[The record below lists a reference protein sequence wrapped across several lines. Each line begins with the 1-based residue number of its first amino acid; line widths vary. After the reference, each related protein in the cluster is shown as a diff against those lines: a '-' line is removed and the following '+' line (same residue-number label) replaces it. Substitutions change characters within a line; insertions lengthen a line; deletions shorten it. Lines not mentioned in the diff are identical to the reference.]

1 MKAQSSSNLIRDT
14 HTAAAM
20 MNPLRMQILEHLR
33 EPNSA
38 AGLAR
43 ILDMPRQQ
51 LNYHLR
57 ELEKNELI
65 ELVEERRKGNMTER
79 IVRATSKSYMV
90 VLNTAKIDPEE
101 VQDKFSAAYLLSAAT
116 QLIQEVAV
124 LQSGA
129 QKAKKKLPTFT
140 LQTAVKFASP
150 DQLHAFTEE
159 LAKAVA
165 KLAVK
170 YQNEEDPNGRSYR
183 FHVFSHPTLKKQA
196 HEKRQAHRDEP

>member
-14 HTAAAM
+14 HIAAAM

-90 VLNTAKIDPEE
+90 VLNTAKVNPEE

-116 QLIQEVAV
+116 QLIQDVAV

-150 DQLHAFTEE
+150 EQLHAFTEE

-170 YQNEEDPNGRSYR
+170 YQNEEDPNGRSYQ

-196 HEKRQAHRDEP
+196 HEKR

>member
-1 MKAQSSSNLIRDT
+1 MKAQSSSNLIQNT
-14 HTAAAM
+14 QVAAAM
-20 MNPLRMQILEHLR
+20 MNPLRIQILEHLR

-90 VLNTAKIDPEE
+90 VLNTAKINPEE

-124 LQSGA
+124 LQTGA

-150 DQLHAFTEE
+150 EQLHAFTQE

-165 KLAVK
+165 KLTLK
-170 YQNEEDPNGRSYR
+170 YQNEEEPNGRSYQ
-183 FHVFSHPTLKKQA
+183 FHVFSHPTLKKQS
-196 HEKRQAHRDEP
+196 HEKR

>member
-1 MKAQSSSNLIRDT
+1 MKAQSSSNLIQDT
-14 HTAAAM
+14 QVAAAM
-20 MNPLRMQILEHLR
+20 MNPLRIRILEHLR

-65 ELVEERRKGNMTER
+65 ELVEERKKGNMTER
-79 IVRATSKSYMV
+79 VVRATSKSYMV
-90 VLNTAKIDPEE
+90 VLNTAKVNPEE

-150 DQLHAFTEE
+150 EQLHAFTEE

-170 YQNEEDPNGRSYR
+170 YQNEEDPNGRSYQ
-183 FHVFSHPTLKKQA
+183 FHVFSHPTLKKQT
-196 HEKRQAHRDEP
+196 HEKR

>member
-1 MKAQSSSNLIRDT
+1 MKAQSSSNLIQNT
-14 HTAAAM
+14 QVAAAM
-20 MNPLRMQILEHLR
+20 MNPLRIQILEHLR

-57 ELEKNELI
+57 ELEKNKLI

-90 VLNTAKIDPEE
+90 VLNTAKINPEE

-124 LQSGA
+124 LQTGA

-140 LQTAVKFASP
+140 LQTAVKFANP
-150 DQLHAFTEE
+150 EQLHAFTEE
-159 LAKAVA
+159 LAKAIA
-165 KLAVK
+165 KLALK
-170 YQNEEDPNGRSYR
+170 YQDQEDPNGRSYQ

-196 HEKRQAHRDEP
+196 HEKR

>member
-1 MKAQSSSNLIRDT
+1 MKAQSSSNLIQNT
-14 HTAAAM
+14 QVAAAM
-20 MNPLRMQILEHLR
+20 MNPLRIQILEHLR

-90 VLNTAKIDPEE
+90 VLNTAKINPEE

-129 QKAKKKLPTFT
+129 HKAKKKLPTFT

-150 DQLHAFTEE
+150 DQLQAFTEE

-165 KLAVK
+165 KLALK
-170 YQNEEDPNGRSYR
+170 YQNEEDPNGRSYQ

-196 HEKRQAHRDEP
+196 HEKR

>member
-20 MNPLRMQILEHLR
+20 MNPLRMKILEHLR

-101 VQDKFSAAYLLSAAT
+101 VKDKFSAAYLLSAAT

-159 LAKAVA
+159 LTKAVA

-196 HEKRQAHRDEP
+196 HEKR

>member
-1 MKAQSSSNLIRDT
+1 MKAQPSSNLIQDT
-14 HTAAAM
+14 HIAAAM
-20 MNPLRMQILEHLR
+20 MNPLRIRILEHLR

-43 ILDMPRQQ
+43 VLDMPRQQ

-116 QLIQEVAV
+116 QLIQEVAT
-124 LQSGA
+124 LQTGA

-159 LAKAVA
+159 LAKAIA

-170 YQNEEDPNGRSYR
+170 YQHEEDPNARSYQ

-196 HEKRQAHRDEP
+196 HEKR

>member
-1 MKAQSSSNLIRDT
+1 MKAQSSSNLIQDT
-14 HTAAAM
+14 HVAAAM
-20 MNPLRMQILEHLR
+20 MNPLRIRILEHLR

-57 ELEKNELI
+57 ELEKNDLV

-79 IVRATSKSYMV
+79 VVRATSKSYMV

-101 VQDKFSAAYLLSAAT
+101 IQDKFSAAYLLSAAT
-116 QLIQEVAV
+116 QVIQEVAV

-150 DQLHAFTEE
+150 EQLHAFTEE
-159 LAKAVA
+159 LAKTIA

-170 YQNEEDPNGRSYR
+170 YQNDQDPNARSYQ
-183 FHVFSHPTLKKQA
+183 FHLFSHPTLKKQA
-196 HEKRQAHRDEP
+196 HEKR

>member
-1 MKAQSSSNLIRDT
+1 MKAQSSSNLIQDT
-14 HTAAAM
+14 QVAAAM
-20 MNPLRMQILEHLR
+20 MNPLRIRILEHLR

-79 IVRATSKSYMV
+79 VVRATSKSYMV
-90 VLNTAKIDPEE
+90 VLNTAKINPEE

-124 LQSGA
+124 LQTGA

-150 DQLHAFTEE
+150 EKLHAFTEE
-159 LAKAVA
+159 LAKAIA

-170 YQNEEDPNGRSYR
+170 YQNEEDPNGRSYQ
-183 FHVFSHPTLKKQA
+183 FHLFSHPTLKKQT
-196 HEKRQAHRDEP
+196 HEKR

>member
-1 MKAQSSSNLIRDT
+1 MKAQSSSNLIQNT
-14 HTAAAM
+14 QVAAAM
-20 MNPLRMQILEHLR
+20 MNPLRIRILEHLR

-90 VLNTAKIDPEE
+90 VLNTAKINPEE

-124 LQSGA
+124 LQTGA

-140 LQTAVKFASP
+140 LQTAVKFANP
-150 DQLHAFTEE
+150 EQLHAFTEE
-159 LAKAVA
+159 LAKAIA
-165 KLAVK
+165 KLALK
-170 YQNEEDPNGRSYR
+170 YQDQEDPNGRSYQ

-196 HEKRQAHRDEP
+196 HEKR

>member
-1 MKAQSSSNLIRDT
+1 MKAQSSSNLIQDT
-14 HTAAAM
+14 QVAAAM
-20 MNPLRMQILEHLR
+20 MNPLRIRILEHLR

-57 ELEKNELI
+57 ELEKNELV

-79 IVRATSKSYMV
+79 VVRATSKSYMV
-90 VLNTAKIDPEE
+90 VLNTAKINPEE

-116 QLIQEVAV
+116 QLIQEVAI
-124 LQSGA
+124 LQTGA

-140 LQTAVKFASP
+140 LQTAVKFTSP
-150 DQLHAFTEE
+150 EQLHAFTEE

-170 YQNEEDPNGRSYR
+170 YQNEEDPNGRSYQ
-183 FHVFSHPTLKKQA
+183 FHIFSHPTLKKQT
-196 HEKRQAHRDEP
+196 HEKR

>member
-1 MKAQSSSNLIRDT
+1 MKAQSSSNLIQNT
-14 HTAAAM
+14 QVAAAM
-20 MNPLRMQILEHLR
+20 MNPLRIRILEHLR

-90 VLNTAKIDPEE
+90 VLNTAKINPEE

-129 QKAKKKLPTFT
+129 HKAKKKLPTFT

-150 DQLHAFTEE
+150 DQLQAFTEE

-165 KLAVK
+165 KLALK
-170 YQNEEDPNGRSYR
+170 YQNEEDPNGRSYQ

-196 HEKRQAHRDEP
+196 HEKR